1 MNVCAA
7 AYLHLKCVET
17 NCSNCMKQSQYNTIS
32 SNTTCFQMQSSNPPL
47 IHIPLAGSQ
56 LEEKPR
62 NPEHPGLSYSMTLR
76 MRHITQCLA
85 LGHSWIYIHIIIYLS
100 WCFLVHSTFPSF
112 QHLPTSKA
120 MGTAAT
126 QRPKGIPKGFTW
138 KTVLIAPCTSR
149 QSWSWWKQLC
159 GFFDVDAVL
168 LQDIVSHYVLCCHVY
183 GYMSKW
189 FYDSICLYV
198 YMSRSLCL
206 SLSLSLSRP
215 LRCHV
220 ASCGHVSYDLF
231 FWGFC
236 ADRNGKSWD
245 VMYKYLIK
253 RNSPHDSRLLSSSAQ
268 YSAHIPQIR
277 AVTVS
282 VFLFSWHLNMILNF
296 SYAAVKTNAKHA
308 SPQHHKRQAKARANF
323 PWAAPA
329 AGEDP
334 LQRIRFWSLYE
345 YFVCFLN
352 VFR

>member
-1 MNVCAA
+1 
-7 AYLHLKCVET
+7 
-17 NCSNCMKQSQYNTIS
+17 
-32 SNTTCFQMQSSNPPL
+32 L
-47 IHIPLAGSQ
+47 I
-56 LEEKPR
+56 
-62 NPEHPGLSYSMTLR
+62 T
-76 MRHITQCLA
+76 
-85 LGHSWIYIHIIIYLS
+85 
-100 WCFLVHSTFPSF
+100 
-112 QHLPTSKA
+112 
-120 MGTAAT
+120 
-126 QRPKGIPKGFTW
+126 
-138 KTVLIAPCTSR
+138 PCTSR

-183 GYMSKW
+183 GYITISLYHYM
-189 FYDSICLYV
+189 SICLYV
-198 YMSRSLCL
+198 YMSIFLGLC
-206 SLSLSLSRP
+206 LSLSLSRP

-231 FWGFC
+231 FWGPC

-268 YSAHIPQIR
+268 YSANIPQIR
-277 AVTVS
+277 AVKW
-282 VFLFSWHLNMILNF
+282 FLFSWHLNMILNF
-296 SYAAVKTNAKHA
+296 SHAAIKTNAKHA
-308 SPQHHKRQAKARANF
+308 SPQWHHNGQWPVKWKPVEKRQAKARANF